1 MSDRIK
7 VALHSNFSQAKT
19 GFGSNMRNI
28 LRRLHDDPDIEVV
41 EFANG
46 LSLGTE
52 IRTPWRAYGTFPSDP
67 RVLQEI
73 QGDGHKERMASY
85 GMFTIDELIALE
97 KPDIYIGIE
106 DIWAFDIAKR
116 PWFGKIKT
124 VLWTTLDSLPILDVA
139 YNLAPKV
146 DKFLVWASFAEKEMK
161 KRGYDVETV
170 HGAIDYS
177 AYHPL
182 ENREELRK
190 SFDLNDKFVVG
201 FVFKNQLRKSV
212 PNLLEGFKRFQK
224 NAPQARLI
232 LHTDWANTE
241 GGWDILKYLQEKNI
255 DQSLVLAT
263 YICKSCRKYL
273 IKKYEGENGE
283 CPFCQNKD
291 SLATKNNSFGVT
303 EEQLNEIYNLMD
315 VYCHPFTSGG
325 QELPIQE
332 AKAAGLI
339 TLVTEYSCGIDSCY
353 EKDGG
358 IPLHWAE
365 YREPYTQFIKATT
378 HPESIEE
385 GLKRV
390 YEMPSAEKER
400 LSKNSLKCV
409 ANKFSLKKTIGRL
422 REIILSLGK
431 TDWDFDFT
439 KKRANIFYSPPENL
453 SNEEWAIDIF
463 KNMFGKTFSEKDI
476 EIKSAIELIEKD
488 GRESV
493 RNYLASCGNNL
504 NEEISKK
511 EFSLEDFFDGE
522 EEKRIAVVM
531 PESAGDV
538 LMVNSLIENLKKV
551 YPEYNIYF
559 VTQPQFFPMIDDNPF
574 VHKIIPYSAGMDN
587 LLFWE
592 GRGNY
597 KGLVDIAF
605 LPFIETQR
613 ILGQLHNGSDRDG
626 LNIFA
631 VGEFHE

>member
-1 MSDRIK
+1 MSDRKIK
-7 VALHSNFSQAKT
+7 VACHSNLSHAKT

-28 LRRLHDDPDIEVV
+28 LRRLHDDPDIEVI

-46 LSLGTE
+46 LPLGTE
-52 IRTPWRAYGTFPSDP
+52 IRTPWKAYGTFPSDP

-161 KRGYDVETV
+161 KLGHEVETV

-177 AYHPL
+177 SYFPL
-182 ENREELRK
+182 SNRKQLRIQHG
-190 SFDLNDKFVVG
+190 LNNNFVIG

-224 NAPQARLI
+224 NAPNARLL
-232 LHTDWANTE
+232 LHTDWGNSD
-241 GGWDILKYLQEKNI
+241 GGWDIVKYLREKEI
-255 DQSLVLAT
+255 DPELVLAT
-263 YICKSCRKYL
+263 YICKNCKKYF
-273 IKKYEGENGE
+273 IKKYEGEDCDCHSCGS
-283 CPFCQNKD
+283 QK
-291 SLATKNNSFGVT
+291 SLVTKNNSFGVT
-303 EEQLNEIYNLMD
+303 EDQLNEIYNLMD

-339 TLVTEYSCGIDSCY
+339 TLVTEYSCGLDSCY
-353 EKDGG
+353 EQDGG
-358 IPLHWAE
+358 IPLKWAE

-385 GLKRV
+385 CLMRV
-390 YEMPSAEKER
+390 YTMPWDEKAHLCSNSIECVRER
-400 LSKNSLKCV
+400 
-409 ANKFSLKKTIGRL
+409 FSLDRTVNRL
-422 REIILSLGK
+422 REIILELGK
-431 TDWDFDFT
+431 TDWDFNFE
-439 KKRANIFYSPPENL
+439 KKPANVNYCPPNDL
-453 SNEEWAIDIF
+453 SDEDWAIDIF
-463 KNMFGKTFSEKDI
+463 KNMFDKNFSSKDI
-476 EIKSAIELIEKD
+476 EIKSAIELIAKD

-493 RNYLASCGNNL
+493 RNYLASCGNDL
-504 NEEISKK
+504 NAEINKKEISIESFFEGDDCKK
-511 EFSLEDFFDGE
+511 
-522 EEKRIAVVM
+522 IAVVM

-538 LMVNSLIENLKKV
+538 LMVNSLIENLKKL
-551 YPEYNIYF
+551 YPEYSIYF
-559 VTQPQFFPMIDDNPF
+559 VTQSQFFPMIDDNPF
-574 VHKIIPYSAGMDN
+574 VYKLIPYSAGMDN

-605 LPFIETQR
+605 LPFVGSQR
-613 ILGQLHNGSDRDG
+613 VLNYLHNANDRDG
-626 LNIFA
+626 LGLMENL
-631 VGEFHE
+631 